1 MAAQKVYSIQING
14 LTESVK
20 AVDALNESLNTLEAR
35 IKALEGKSVSVGSK
49 SSGGGTKSSST
60 SSLSEEEKL
69 EKQIAQLEE
78 KRIAHSK
85 QIYQNYLAAKDVLSE
100 TEKDQKSIA
109 ASERLAAKSYSNTIQ
124 GMKQELADIK
134 SVMQTADLGDT
145 KQMEKMIQRANE
157 LNDKLKEI
165 EQSYGQFGRNVGN
178 YKSAADGFE
187 KLKINVAGAVH
198 EFDSAKQAA
207 KALQTELATLQFKK
221 DNGVLLTDEEL
232 KRFEELPSIVAQ
244 IKSSIQDAGKP
255 MDALMDSMQS
265 FVAIAQ
271 TTKGLSAFFGLDNEE
286 IERSI
291 QKLVALQNAI
301 QGLQNIQKQMQSQEG
316 IGKVFAQSN
325 KSIDEFVA
333 KITKAKIGVDGLEK
347 STKIGTASVNLF
359 SKALKGLASIG
370 IIAAVTALIALLEE
384 GFERLKDWVKGD
396 ADLISAEDALTAAI
410 ESQNKV
416 LNDNIDLIQKRL
428 DAGEITKEQAKVET
442 EEAYAKAIAETN
454 KRLLERE
461 DAYRKVGIAQ
471 PGKTDLYLGNAIGD
485 TGVTSF
491 GGFEEGIKSIED
503 FNKRW
508 DLLSTA
514 VANGTDALNKWNYT
528 ADDAKDDFVHMSK
541 LAGGDLLNAFN
552 KLADGTKEGTKALV
566 EYINKMDELTGG
578 RYSQAIKIGIDKG
591 YLDEQFKMAWNQYE
605 NLKNNIYRDPVLVR
619 LEVQADAQSF
629 LKSLDPNGDL
639 KERIAKWKNEL
650 EENVKSG
657 GKNLSTAAVATL
669 NEAITKAENKIKEGE
684 KKINKSVTKAYNS
697 RKKLVT
703 DAEREL
709 ANLRISN
716 MKEGLNKTLTQLEEN
731 RRQELAKVKTN
742 GVMIEELSKEINI
755 KYDNE
760 ILDAKKKWSDEVL
773 QVYSNMWDNIYSLTM
788 YNARMTADAA
798 ITEIDNTFEQIK
810 NAADINL
817 DKKYSDYSI
826 NINNISK
833 KTQKTTGIIP
843 EDNQFIDTTKI
854 KKHVKEYIGLLEDV
868 DLAEKY
874 YAKASFET
882 GGEYAEQFKKIID
895 KKKAKLQEWLKE
907 NELTEAELQASE
919 EYYLRTE
926 RNYTT
931 SLAKQYE
938 IRMTDRNL
946 YYAKIEKA
954 AKDNATNV
962 LRTEKELLAKEI
974 EYEKQR
980 AESAFAA
987 REKEYNTQE
996 LAEINGIVSDEL
1008 RKRLGIEGTYEED
1021 KLAIQKKYEELR
1033 EKSEEE
1039 YKKQINNIDKTFN
1052 AENERLELNHQ
1063 NEIKNIVAN
1072 AHNNRIQEYRDY
1084 ISRLQKIQASTPI
1097 TDGAGW
1103 GVVRTSE
1110 TRRQYRDALEGYK
1123 TLSNSI
1129 LQEKSKLQESLD
1141 KNEISFDDFQQAQR
1155 ELNLLQESVS
1165 EASNQILNNL
1175 KYFLIPGVDNT
1186 FGQLMQSINQY
1197 IQAGLQAV
1205 QTVMQAI
1212 NDYQDYEYDKQQ
1224 EALDKENEMI
1234 QEKLDKQEDILNDH
1248 KSKVDSIEDE
1258 LATSRGDRRQHL
1270 IDQLNAEMEAE
1281 RAAAAEKKRLEKEQE
1296 KLQQKQDALDKKRKE
1311 AEYKRNLLSILVS
1324 TAMATANGLATQ
1336 PFVPVGIAMGSLAT
1350 ALGMVQY
1357 ALAAKAKP
1365 YARGGQLD
1373 GGVAVGNRHR
1383 DGGIKVLG
1391 GRAEIEGG
1399 EFITNRLTT
1408 EKNIDLLEFVNSK
1421 KKKIDVN
1428 DMLEFYSS
1436 GSVKK
1441 NIMKM
1446 SPKAKFADGGYI
1458 PPTLSNNID
1467 LDDRLMSAFENYSNR
1482 PVYVAVTD
1490 ILNKADDVRRVQTL
1504 AGL

>member
-1 MAAQKVYSIQING
+1 MFKIKNNIMADIKKYSIEING
-14 LTESVK
+14 LKESADAVK
-20 AVDALNESLNTLEAR
+20 VLNAELDSLEKR
-35 IKALEGKSVSVGSK
+35 IKALEGKAINVGSK
-49 SSGGGTKSSST
+49 TSTDST
-60 SSLSEEEKL
+60 SSLDAQDKLQKDILATEQKLAEVRDENYKKLLHMKEELKEFT
-69 EKQIAQLEE
+69 QIAKSQVAAEENQQGLYDTNTMAGMKGQL
-78 KRIAHSK
+78 
-85 QIYQNYLAAKDVLSE
+85 
-100 TEKDQKSIA
+100 KSI
-109 ASERLAAKSYSNTIQ
+109 
-124 GMKQELADIK
+124 KQE
-134 SVMQTADLGDT
+134 MQTLDISSDRFRELTQQANDL
-145 KQMEKMIQRANE
+145 N
-157 LNDKLKEI
+157 NKLKEI

-178 YKSAADGFE
+178 YANGVAEGID
-187 KLKINVAGAVH
+187 KLNLGIGGVAQ
-198 EFDSAKQAA
+198 EFDNAKQALMTL
-207 KALQTELATLQFKK
+207 KKEMQTLSTKK
-221 DNGVLLTDEEL
+221 DLGIISEEEEERL
-232 KRFEELPSIVAQ
+232 KSLVPTVAQ
-244 IKSSIQDAGKP
+244 LKSAIEDAGKP
-255 MDALMDSMQS
+255 MDALLDTMQS
-265 FVAIAQ
+265 FAAMAQ
-271 TTKGLSAFFGLDNEE
+271 VSEGFSAFFGFDNDE

-301 QGLQNIQKQMQSQEG
+301 QGLQNIQIQMQSQEG
-316 IGKVFAQSN
+316 IGKFFSQSN

-359 SKALKGLASIG
+359 SKALKGIASIG

-396 ADLISAEDALTAAI
+396 ADLVSAEDALTAAI
-410 ESQNKV
+410 ENQNKV

-461 DAYRKVGIAQ
+461 DAYRKVGIVQ

-491 GGFEEGIKSIED
+491 GGFEEGMKGIED
-503 FNKRW
+503 FNRRW

-528 ADDAKDDFVHMSK
+528 AEDAKDDFVHMSK

-552 KLADGTKEGTKALV
+552 KLADGTREGTKALV
-566 EYINKMDELTGG
+566 DYINHMDELTDG
-578 RYSQAIKIGIDKG
+578 RYSQAIKVGIDKG

-629 LKSLDPNGDL
+629 LKSLDPNADL

-657 GKNLSTAAVATL
+657 GKNLSVAAVATL
-669 NEAITKAENKIKEGE
+669 NEAITKAEKKIKEGE
-684 KKINKSVTKAYNS
+684 NKINKSVTKAYNS

-742 GVMIEELSKEINI
+742 GVMVEELSKEINI

-760 ILDAKKKWSDEVL
+760 ILDAKKKWSDDVV
-773 QVYSNMWDNIYSLTM
+773 QVYSNMWDNIYALTM
-788 YNARMTADAA
+788 HNARMAADAE
-798 ITEIDNTFEQIK
+798 ITELENNVEKLQ
-810 NAADINL
+810 NAADKAL

-833 KTQKTTGIIP
+833 NAQKTTGIIP
-843 EDNQFIDTTKI
+843 EDNQFISTAKI

-882 GGEYAEQFKKIID
+882 GGEYAEQYKRIID
-895 KKKAKLQEWLKE
+895 EKKKKLQEWLKA
-907 NELTEAELQASE
+907 NELTEADLQTSE
-919 EYYLRTE
+919 EYYLRTY

-938 IRMTDRNL
+938 IRMADRNL

-954 AKDNATNV
+954 AKDNATKV
-962 LRTEKELLAKEI
+962 LSTEKERLTKEV
-974 EYEKQR
+974 EYEKQM
-980 AESAFAA
+980 AESAFFA
-987 REKEYNTQE
+987 REKEYNAQE
-996 LAEINGIVSDEL
+996 LTEINGIVSDEL

-1033 EKSEEE
+1033 KKSEEE
-1039 YKKQINNIDKTFN
+1039 YKKQIKTIDQTFN
-1052 AENERLELNHQ
+1052 TEIERLELNHQ

-1097 TDGAGW
+1097 TDDAGW

-1123 TLSNSI
+1123 KLSTDI
-1129 LQEKSKLQESLD
+1129 IEEKNKLQQSLD
-1141 KNEISFDDFQQAQR
+1141 KNEISFNDFQQAQR

-1165 EASNQILNNL
+1165 EASNEILNNL
-1175 KYFLIPGVDNT
+1175 KFFLIPGIDNT

-1197 IQAGLQAV
+1197 IQTGLQAV
-1205 QTVMQAI
+1205 QTVMSAI
-1212 NDYQDYEYDKQQ
+1212 SDYQDYQFNKEQEQLDKEAEMLDEQLDKQQ
-1224 EALDKENEMI
+1224 QI
-1234 QEKLDKQEDILNDH
+1234 VQEH
-1248 KSKVDSIEDE
+1248 KDNIDSIEDE
-1258 LATSRGDRRQHL
+1258 LASSRGDRRQHL
-1270 IDQLNAEMEAE
+1270 IDQLNAEMEAQ
-1281 RAAAAEKKRLEKEQE
+1281 RAAQAEEKRIQKQKEANEKKQEKLEKKR
-1296 KLQQKQDALDKKRKE
+1296 RE
-1311 AEYKRNLLSILVS
+1311 AEYKRSLVSILIS
-1324 TAMATANGLATQ
+1324 TALATANGLATQ
-1336 PFVPVGIAMGSLAT
+1336 PFIPVGIAMGALAT
-1350 ALGMVQY
+1350 SLGMVQY
-1357 ALAAKAKP
+1357 ALAASQKP
-1365 YARGGQLD
+1365 YAKGGQLD
-1373 GGVAVGNRHR
+1373 GGIAVGNRHR

-1399 EFITNRLTT
+1399 EFVTNRISTQM
-1408 EKNIDLLEFVNSK
+1408 NAPLLEFINSK
-1421 KKKIDVN
+1421 KKKIDVS
-1428 DMLEFYSS
+1428 DLLEFYSS
-1436 GSVKK
+1436 SSAKK
-1441 NIMKM
+1441 GVVGIK
-1446 SPKAKFADGGYI
+1446 SKFEDGGYM
-1458 PPTLSNNID
+1458 PPLPNALDVRDQLQNIIINQD
-1467 LDDRLMSAFENYSNR
+1467 NR
-1482 PVYVAVTD
+1482 PIYVSVVD
-1490 ILNKADDVRRVQTL
+1490 INNKQEQVRRVQTL